1 MIDINLGTAFLAG
14 LLTFFAPCTLPL
26 LPAFLGITAGGG
38 FDSRRGVF
46 FRALGFVLGF
56 ILVFVSFGVFAGML
70 GSLFFLHRETMMQV
84 GGVIV
89 IVFSLLLL
97 NILRIPI
104 LGERHAPNV
113 PLSTT
118 RTSPFSTFLV
128 GFAFALGW
136 TPCLGPI
143 LGTILVLASTE
154 GTALSGALYLF
165 IYGLGIAIP
174 FLLFALFF
182 SEAVFRSTRLLKFSQ
197 WISRIGGVF
206 LLFLGL
212 SLLLGFWAE
221 VVSFFA
227 HFVGFI
233 EIEAL
238 MSHL

>member
-1 MIDINLGTAFLAG
+1 MIDINFGTAFLAG

-56 ILVFVSFGVFAGML
+56 IVVFIFFGVFAGVL
-70 GSLFFLHRETMMQV
+70 GSLFFFHRETLMQI
-84 GGVIV
+84 GGIIV

-97 NILRIPI
+97 NMLRIPI
-104 LGERHAPNV
+104 LGERHAPDI
-113 PLSTT
+113 PLLTQ
-118 RTSPFSTFLV
+118 RTSPASTFLI

-165 IYGLGIAIP
+165 VYGLGIALP
-174 FLLFALFF
+174 FLLFSLFF
-182 SEAVFRSTRLLKFSQ
+182 SEAIFRSTRLLKFSQ

-206 LLFLGL
+206 LLFLGC
-212 SLLLGFWAE
+212 SLLFGFWGD
-221 VVSFFA
+221 VVSFFE
-227 HFVGFI
+227 HFLGSTT
-233 EIEAL
+233 IEAL
-238 MSHL
+238 MGHL